1 MVSKDSRCSSA
12 FLRNEFSCEGRW
24 NFAIVKKQQI
34 DLNGL
39 DLIAFSDTKPHD
51 NHNTHK
57 GVHFFVDDYRF
68 ERVWQNWKRY
78 GEQLKRFH
86 SVMTPDFSMFTDYP
100 TALQL
105 WNHYRKQFIGAYLQT
120 LGCKVYPTICWS
132 DEKSYAFCFDGVPVG
147 GCVCVSSVGTQKHHE
162 SKRLFSI
169 GYSAMLERLQPET
182 VIFYGDIPKECKGNI
197 VHILAF
203 QEKFKVVKNG
213 DFS

>member
-1 MVSKDSRCSSA
+1 MRYSLTR
-12 FLRNEFSCEGRW
+12 
-24 NFAIVKKQQI
+24 FANNTDEIIFPGVGPYEIPEIMPEKYEPCKKWI
-34 DLNGL
+34 P
-39 DLIAFSDTKPHD
+39 FSDANRCTVPEQA
-51 NHNTHK
+51 
-57 GVHFFVDDYRF
+57 GVHFFIDDYRF

-78 GEQLKRFH
+78 GEQLKQFH

-100 TALQL
+100 IALQL

-132 DEKSYAFCFDGVPVG
+132 DERSYAFCFDGVPVG

-162 SKRLFSI
+162 SKRLFSM
-169 GYSAMLERLQPET
+169 GYSAMLERLRPET

-197 VHILAF
+197 IHILAF

-213 DFS
+213 DIS

>member
-1 MVSKDSRCSSA
+1 MRYSLTRFANNTDEIIFPGVGPYEIPEIMPEKY
-12 FLRNEFSCEGRW
+12 EPCEKW
-24 NFAIVKKQQI
+24 IP
-34 DLNGL
+34 
-39 DLIAFSDTKPHD
+39 FSDANRCTVPERA
-51 NHNTHK
+51 
-57 GVHFFVDDYRF
+57 GVHFFIDDYRF

-100 TALQL
+100 IALQL

-162 SKRLFSI
+162 SKRLFSM

-213 DFS
+213 DIS